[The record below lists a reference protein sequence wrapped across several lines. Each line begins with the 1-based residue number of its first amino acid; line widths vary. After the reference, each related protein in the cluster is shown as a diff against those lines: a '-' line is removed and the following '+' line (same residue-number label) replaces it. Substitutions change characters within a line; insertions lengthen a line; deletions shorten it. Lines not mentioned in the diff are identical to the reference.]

1 VVYFPRLVEEG
12 KIRAVVNYFGDPIL
26 SWGNQEATAKAYDSL
41 AFSVSIDAFMGNT
54 TLASHVVLP
63 DATYLEQSQ
72 VKADWLYDAFISYWQ
87 KAVEPLYNS
96 RPSWWIFL
104 ELARRMGMEEYFPWR
119 DIDEAH
125 QNQLEGTPW
134 SLEELKEKG
143 YIVTDPHEF
152 YKYRKWGG
160 LNPPDGYGS
169 SGNTRTGKYNF
180 KNPVAEEKGVDPL
193 PDFVAPD
200 SFLSPDESFPLI
212 FGNFRLY
219 EHEHSSTFNNAYL
232 MRLQG
237 RNSLWINPID
247 ASRRRIQDGDRV
259 IVKSPWGQKEIRAKV
274 TWSICRGVVASA
286 GGFGHKR
293 GLEAD
298 PKYPHYGGTNTP
310 GIMPPNVS
318 DPMGGTPFLKYV
330 KVEVEC
336 LP

>member
-1 VVYFPRLVEEG
+1 
-12 KIRAVVNYFGDPIL
+12 
-26 SWGNQEATAKAYDSL
+26 
-41 AFSVSIDAFMGNT
+41 
-54 TLASHVVLP
+54 
-63 DATYLEQSQ
+63 
-72 VKADWLYDAFISYWQ
+72 
-87 KAVEPLYNS
+87 
-96 RPSWWIFL
+96 
-104 ELARRMGMEEYFPWR
+104 
-119 DIDEAH
+119 
-125 QNQLEGTPW
+125 
-134 SLEELKEKG
+134 
-143 YIVTDPHEF
+143 
-152 YKYRKWGG
+152 

-193 PDFVAPD
+193 PDFVVPD
-200 SFLSPDESFPLI
+200 SFLSPDEFFPLI

-247 ASRRRIQDGDRV
+247 AGRRGIQDGDRV

-274 TWSICRGVVASA
+274 TWSICQGVVASA
-286 GGFGHKR
+286 GGFGHER

-298 PKYPHYGGTNTP
+298 PKYPQYGGTNTP

-330 KVEVEC
+330 KVEVER